1 MLREIPGALA
11 SELSLLA
18 FRGPRGL
25 EALEAA
31 LSVTLAV
38 LAALAM
44 HSDNPWWAGLSA
56 FMVTRASPAVTLSR
70 GLMRIMG
77 SIVGAATGVILLRL
91 FVYQPLPFC
100 LCLFV
105 VAFIGCFGFA
115 ISRFSYA
122 WLMGSATANL
132 VMLIAFTQ
140 PQIAFTIAVDR
151 AADVV
156 TGTVASLLVCG
167 LMPAADDTGPVVA
180 TGQLGP
186 PPLAIWRRRWEAEF
200 HRWLSGNRLLIIH
213 ACRIALTVMLL
224 PALAS
229 WLAPISPVT
238 IGLTSVMVMAVPT
251 KVILEADMRV
261 IVQRS
266 AHRVI
271 GCLLGALLR
280 LACLAV
286 VGSDF
291 VLWVLMLG
299 TGVWLCSQIQTGT
312 TGISYVGT
320 QAMFAFVMSMV
331 QSQGPPLSI
340 SPGFERLVG
349 VVAGL
354 CLMFVITLI
363 LSLIPISEPVRS
375 SAVDD

>member
-1 MLREIPGALA
+1 
-11 SELSLLA
+11 
-18 FRGPRGL
+18 
-25 EALEAA
+25 
-31 LSVTLAV
+31 
-38 LAALAM
+38 
-44 HSDNPWWAGLSA
+44 
-56 FMVTRASPAVTLSR
+56 
-70 GLMRIMG
+70 MG
-77 SIVGAATGVILLRL
+77 SV
-91 FVYQPLPFC
+91 
-100 LCLFV
+100 
-105 VAFIGCFGFA
+105 
-115 ISRFSYA
+115 
-122 WLMGSATANL
+122 TANL
-132 VMLIAFTQ
+132 VMLMAFTE
-140 PQIAFTIAVDR
+140 PQSGFTIAVDR

-156 TGTVASLLVCG
+156 MGTVASLLVCG
-167 LMPAADDTGPVVA
+167 LMPAPDDTGPVA
-180 TGQLGP
+180 TPGQLNP
-186 PPLAIWRRRWEAEF
+186 PPLAFWRRRWDAEF
-200 HRWLSGNRLLIIH
+200 RRWLRGKGLLIIH

-229 WLAPISPVT
+229 WLAPVSPVT
-238 IGLTSVMVMAVPT
+238 IGLTSVMVMSVPV
-251 KVILEADMRV
+251 KVILEADIRV

-271 GCLLGALLR
+271 GCLLGALVG

-291 VLWVLMLG
+291 VLWILLLAI
-299 TGVWLCSQIQTGT
+299 GVWLCSQIQTGT

-340 SPGFERLVG
+340 SPGLERLVG

-375 SAVDD
+375 SAVGD

>member
-1 MLREIPGALA
+1 M
-11 SELSLLA
+11 
-18 FRGPRGL
+18 
-25 EALEAA
+25 
-31 LSVTLAV
+31 
-38 LAALAM
+38 
-44 HSDNPWWAGLSA
+44 
-56 FMVTRASPAVTLSR
+56 
-70 GLMRIMG
+70 
-77 SIVGAATGVILLRL
+77 
-91 FVYQPLPFC
+91 
-100 LCLFV
+100 
-105 VAFIGCFGFA
+105 
-115 ISRFSYA
+115 
-122 WLMGSATANL
+122 
-132 VMLIAFTQ
+132 
-140 PQIAFTIAVDR
+140 
-151 AADVV
+151 
-156 TGTVASLLVCG
+156 
-167 LMPAADDTGPVVA
+167 
-180 TGQLGP
+180 
-186 PPLAIWRRRWEAEF
+186 
-200 HRWLSGNRLLIIH
+200 H

-229 WLAPISPVT
+229 WLAPVSPVT

-251 KVILEADMRV
+251 KVILEADTRV

-271 GCLLGALLR
+271 GCLLGALVG

-291 VLWVLMLG
+291 VLWVLLLA

-340 SPGFERLVG
+340 SPGLERLVG

-375 SAVDD
+375 SAVGD